1 MISSQF
7 ITYKRDKVGC
17 QHLQSYKI
25 IFFSFSKK
33 GHLMQENMWLGNQEK
48 SARKLLIIMLAILDQ
63 MRTSSFAWMLCN
75 CIPTCV
81 IFRVLR
87 LYNELY
93 IYIYLGTC
101 IYG

>member
-1 MISSQF
+1 
-7 ITYKRDKVGC
+7 
-17 QHLQSYKI
+17 
-25 IFFSFSKK
+25 
-33 GHLMQENMWLGNQEK
+33 MQENMWLGNQEK